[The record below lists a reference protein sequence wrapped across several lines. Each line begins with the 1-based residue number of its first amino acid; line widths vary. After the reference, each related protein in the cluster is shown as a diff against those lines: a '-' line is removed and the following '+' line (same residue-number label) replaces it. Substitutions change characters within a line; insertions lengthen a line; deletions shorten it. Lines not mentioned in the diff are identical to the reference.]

1 MTTLKNFKEED
12 MPSLSWFRFQ
22 FWPKDNG
29 AHAALTLTWVGFLGV
44 PFEVVV
50 VGEGGKITPSH
61 PPHPPLT
68 YLKLIRIML
77 ET

>member
-44 PFEVVV
+44 HFEVVV
-50 VGEGGKITPSH
+50 GWGGGGKITPSPSH
-61 PPHPPLT
+61 LSKT
-68 YLKLIRIML
+68 R
-77 ET
+77 